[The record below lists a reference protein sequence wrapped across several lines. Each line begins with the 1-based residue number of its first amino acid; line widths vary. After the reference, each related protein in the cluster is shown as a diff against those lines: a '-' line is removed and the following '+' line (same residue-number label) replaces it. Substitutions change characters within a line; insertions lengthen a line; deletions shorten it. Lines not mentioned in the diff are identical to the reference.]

1 MNKILQSFRFALRS
15 IGSHKTR
22 TVLSLIGVVIGV
34 FSVVV
39 VMTLGNGV
47 KSFVLGQ
54 VESFGTDLIQVE
66 VKIPN
71 TGNMSNANAT
81 SRAQGT
87 QITTLTTDDKDAIE
101 KLPNIVS
108 AYAGTIGQERATY
121 GSVGKRVLLF
131 GASSEVTIV
140 DRKAELAEGRFY
152 TREEES
158 SQARVIVLGAGV
170 KETFFGSGTAVGES
184 ITMKGEKYRVVG
196 VLASRGSA
204 GFFDLDTLAYVP
216 VTTLQKKIL
225 GVNYVQMIS
234 VRMEDVTREEET
246 VADIIGLLRKRHDI
260 TTPDKDDFSVT
271 STKQAQDT
279 LGNVLGSLTI
289 LLLALTSISLVVG
302 GVGIMNIMY
311 VSVTERTSEIGLR
324 KALGATSTNILYQFL
339 FESLIITLL
348 GGVVGILLGIV
359 VSLGLTQVFKN
370 LGYAFALR
378 FTWDTLL
385 LGAGFSLLVGIVFG
399 LSPAY
404 RAAQLSP
411 MEALRKE

>member
-1 MNKILQSFRFALRS
+1 M
-15 IGSHKTR
+15 
-22 TVLSLIGVVIGV
+22 
-34 FSVVV
+34 
-39 VMTLGNGV
+39 
-47 KSFVLGQ
+47 
-54 VESFGTDLIQVE
+54 
-66 VKIPN
+66 
-71 TGNMSNANAT
+71 
-81 SRAQGT
+81 
-87 QITTLTTDDKDAIE
+87 
-101 KLPNIVS
+101 
-108 AYAGTIGQERATY
+108 
-121 GSVGKRVLLF
+121 
-131 GASSEVTIV
+131 
-140 DRKAELAEGRFY
+140 
-152 TREEES
+152 
-158 SQARVIVLGAGV
+158 
-170 KETFFGSGTAVGES
+170 GES
-184 ITMKGEKYRVVG
+184 ITIKGEKYRVVG

>member
-108 AYAGTIGQERATY
+108 AYTGPIGQERATY

-158 SQARVIVLGAGV
+158 SQARVIVLGLGV

-184 ITMKGEKYRVVG
+184 ITIKGEKYRVVG

>member
-1 MNKILQSFRFALRS
+1 MNKALQSFRFARRS
-15 IGSHKTR
+15 VGSHKTR
-22 TVLSLIGVVIGV
+22 TLLSLLGVVIGV

-47 KSFVLGQ
+47 KGFVLGQ

-66 VKIPN
+66 VKVPN

-87 QITTLTTDDKDAIE
+87 QITTLTVEDKDSIE
-101 KLPNIVS
+101 KLPNVVA

-131 GASSEVTIV
+131 GASNEVELV

-152 TREEES
+152 TKEEEA
-158 SQARVIVLGAGV
+158 SQARVIVLGSGV

-196 VLASRGSA
+196 VLASRGAA

-216 VTTLQKKIL
+216 VETLQKKIL
-225 GVNYVQMIS
+225 GVDYVQMIS
-234 VRMEDVTREEET
+234 IRMADASKEEET
-246 VADIIGLLRKRHDI
+246 VADIVGLLRKRHDI
-260 TTPDKDDFSVT
+260 TSPDKDDFSVT

-289 LLLALTSISLVVG
+289 LLLALTSISLIVG

-311 VSVTERTSEIGLR
+311 VSVAERTSEIGLR
-324 KALGATSTNILYQFL
+324 KALGATSENILYQFL

-348 GGVVGILLGIV
+348 GGGVGIALGV
-359 VSLGLTQVFKN
+359 LASLGLTEVFKN
-370 LGYAFALR
+370 LGYAFSLR

-385 LGAGFSLLVGIVFG
+385 LGAGFSLLVGIIFG
-399 LSPAY
+399 LAPAY
-404 RAAQLSP
+404 RAAKLSP